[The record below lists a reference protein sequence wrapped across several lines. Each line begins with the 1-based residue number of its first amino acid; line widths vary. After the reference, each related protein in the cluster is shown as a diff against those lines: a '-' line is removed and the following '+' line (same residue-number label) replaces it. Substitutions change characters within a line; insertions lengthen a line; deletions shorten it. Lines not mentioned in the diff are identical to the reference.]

1 MLLKRLI
8 VFTAIAS
15 SLAIFERAIPLLP
28 PWFKPG
34 LANCVTLYLVARGEY
49 RLAILVTIL
58 RGFVAAFAFGGIFSP
73 GHIFS
78 LAGGLA
84 AVTLC
89 IALCHFAWRYLSL
102 YGVSVASSI
111 AHAFAQL
118 SCAGLLFLSWDA
130 VRGLAPIML
139 AASVITGLLTAYLAR
154 RILIH
159 EGST

>member
-15 SLAIFERAIPLLP
+15 SLALLERAIPILP

-34 LANCVTLYLVARGEY
+34 LANIVTLYLAARGEY
-49 RLAILVTIL
+49 RLAVLVTIL
-58 RGFVAAFAFGGIFSP
+58 RGFAGAFAFGGFFSP

-84 AVTLC
+84 AVTVCIVLC
-89 IALCHFAWRYLSL
+89 RFAYRYLSL
-102 YGVSVASSI
+102 YGVSVASAL
-111 AHAFAQL
+111 AHSCAQL
-118 SCAGLLFLSWDA
+118 AAAGLLFLSWDA
-130 VRGLAPIML
+130 AGAVAPIML
-139 AASVITGLLTAYLAR
+139 AASLVTGLVTAWLAR

-159 EGST
+159 EGLK